1 MTVLRK
7 YDPAKQVGWYRM
19 RNEMVVDM
27 HRQGADAREIALSF
41 GLIPETIRKI
51 VKACGEN
58 VAPANRSNEGEKR

>member
-7 YDPAKQVGWYRM
+7 YNPAKQFGWYRM

-27 HRQGADAREIALSF
+27 HRQGAATSEIALAF

-58 VAPANRSNEGEKR
+58 AAPADRSNEGEKR